1 MFGNES
7 QEIPEDGDVAVPF
20 RLLYPVP
27 EVAQL
32 LGGITERQVWKYI
45 ESGEL
50 PSRKVGR
57 RRLVHRNAVHAF
69 AEGRPADSAAA

>member
-1 MFGNES
+1 MFGNAE
-7 QEIPEDGDVAVPF
+7 QEIPENGDASVPF

-45 ESGEL
+45 ERDEL
-50 PSRKVGR
+50 KAIKVGR
-57 RRLVHRNAVHAF
+57 RRLVHRDAINEFIANHA
-69 AEGRPADSAAA
+69 ATAA

>member
-1 MFGNES
+1 MFGNAKN
-7 QEIPEDGDVAVPF
+7 EIPESGDASLPF

-50 PSRKVGR
+50 KSRKVGR
-57 RRLVHRNAVHAF
+57 RRLVHRDDVQAF
-69 AEGRPADSAAA
+69 ATAPAA

>member
-1 MFGNES
+1 MFGNEEP
-7 QEIPEDGDVAVPF
+7 EIPGNGDAAPPF

-45 ESGEL
+45 ESKQLE
-50 PSRKVGR
+50 SRKLGK
-57 RRLVHRNAVHAF
+57 RRLVHRDAIAEFIEQHAVV
-69 AEGRPADSAAA
+69 EAA

>member
-1 MFGNES
+1 MFGNAEP
-7 QEIPEDGDVAVPF
+7 QIPENGDASVPF

-50 PSRKVGR
+50 KSKKLGR
-57 RRLVHRNAVHAF
+57 RRVVHRDVVFAF
-69 AEGRPADSAAA
+69 AEELPAA